1 MQPMRANLKPTAH
14 IRSSSVPSNRQP
26 QTSRPFKSLPSLPSF
41 CQPSANGS
49 TIGSDARSTHDLYDF
64 NVSISIEK
72 KSLAKTGIAMLLS
85 ASLVLTPPAFAGT
98 DAARVGTCVL
108 RNCQIALAQCLGD
121 AACVQNLVCLQACNG
136 ADDETAC
143 QIRCGDRYEDKAVDV
158 FNTCAVSEKKC
169 VPQKVDEGLFPVPPD
184 CSLDENFNLAGF
196 QGRWY
201 ITAGLNPLFDT
212 FPCQEH
218 YFATPKG
225 SSGVVYAEIN
235 WRIPLS
241 EGDFIQRST
250 MQRFVQDS
258 SNPAVLFNHGNEYL
272 HYQDDWYI
280 LGSKFENA
288 DDDYVFIYYKGENDA
303 WKGYGGATVYT
314 RSSVLPDSIVPSLK
328 IAAERAGLDW
338 DKFQKTDNTCPAK
351 MPPKKGPF
359 EELEEDIVQA
369 EKFAEQRFGALESVL
384 EPSLRSFGR
393 GFTVIEQNV
402 VKGLEQQ
409 EAQVE
414 AELEREK
421 EEAARLIRRFTAEA
435 KMGRWVQ
442 FIPLPLREIIM
453 PMP

>member
-1 MQPMRANLKPTAH
+1 MRANLKCT
-14 IRSSSVPSNRQP
+14 IRHRSKDVAFRVYDARAQMMRPSALRSP
-26 QTSRPFKSLPSLPSF
+26 PRSKRLPSPNPPPIPEEANRGPCVQL
-41 CQPSANGS
+41 QPAHKFSWE
-49 TIGSDARSTHDLYDF
+49 TTTKT
-64 NVSISIEK
+64 SIAVLLSV
-72 KSLAKTGIAMLLS
+72 SLALA
-85 ASLVLTPPAFAGT
+85 PPVFAGT

-136 ADDETAC
+136 AEDETAC
-143 QIRCGDRYEDKAVDV
+143 QIRCGDRYADKAVDV

-169 VPQKVDEGLFPVPPD
+169 VPQKVDDGLFPVPPD
-184 CSLDENFNLAGF
+184 CSLDENFNLASF

-235 WRIPLS
+235 WRIPVS
-241 EGDFIQRST
+241 DGDFIQRST
-250 MQRFVQDS
+250 MQRFVQDEK
-258 SNPAVLFNHGNEYL
+258 NPALLYNHDNEYL

-314 RSSVLPDSIVPSLK
+314 RSSVLPESIIPTLK
-328 IAAERAGLDW
+328 VAAERAGLDW

-351 MPPKKGPF
+351 LVRKGPF
-359 EELEEDIVQA
+359 EELEDDIVQA
-369 EKFAEQRFGALESVL
+369 EKFAEQRFGAFESVL

-402 VKGLEQQ
+402 VKGFEQQ